1 MPWRAAMSTNRASRP
16 WNPRWSCAQSRSC
29 KKTRTALNPLDWAQ
43 PSSVSMRPGSK
54 VSAWN
59 ISSWLMALD
68 VM

>member
-1 MPWRAAMSTNRASRP
+1 MAGRDVDKPREPALEPAVVLRP
-16 WNPRWSCAQSRSC
+16 EQIVQ
-29 KKTRTALNPLDWAQ
+29 KTRTALNPLDWAQ